1 MREATGGFLE
11 LLRRLGSATAG
22 AAAGFLFSEDVTTP
36 QEEQDEGQ
44 QQKSLDVPA
53 DSAEVK
59 DLEHVRD
66 SPIDT
71 ICQDL
76 TESMDMLGASHEQQ
90 DEELSLTPDI
100 PSYGE
105 GMHNA
110 R

>member
-1 MREATGGFLE
+1 MRDAMGSFLE
-11 LLRRLGSATAG
+11 LLRRLGNATAG
-22 AAAGFLFSEDVTTP
+22 GAAGFLFSEDVTTP
-36 QEEQDEGQ
+36 QEEQDEEQ

-71 ICQDL
+71 ICQDI
-76 TESMDMLGASHEQQ
+76 TESMDMLGVSHDQQ
-90 DEELSLTPDI
+90 AEESSLTPDI
-100 PSYGE
+100 PGYGE
-105 GMHNA
+105 GMHNG